1 MIDPLAKSFEF
12 KKAKR
17 QREENGD
24 EIRCSKWR
32 EVREKKLVYVL
43 AKFGAFKSHIKGQFI
58 LRMPLLASSGSGCG
72 CGIGNGIGL
81 ALFEWAAGL

>member
-1 MIDPLAKSFEF
+1 M
-12 KKAKR
+12 
-17 QREENGD
+17 
-24 EIRCSKWR
+24 
-32 EVREKKLVYVL
+32 REKKTGVRFV